1 MLPLGMSR
9 PPYFASGLLAASLA
23 VHCGAPEPE
32 EAPAPEPPADQE
44 SWSMSYELIEPGLRV
59 DIDTRYMQHHGS
71 SARADSGVVLLFH
84 DADGDTL
91 LHLRAATM
99 DMEGGDRVD
108 LGGAITASGD
118 SLVVWADSLIWE
130 RSGRR
135 LMLPGEV
142 RVEAAKGEETGRNL
156 ETDLDL
162 SSWRIGRVA
171 GRYWGTAA
179 GRAYDVTVA
188 ADSAVSV
195 RSGGRTTVEY
205 SSATVRSDDLVLH
218 SPVAVYDGHGGAL
231 DLAGGVAARDSLEEV
246 RADALSYQLGIS
258 SWQAAGSVE
267 LTRGDWQLAADT
279 LRRDGDAKPLVAL
292 GSPAAVRQADRTL
305 KATRL
310 EYLDDEREFVARGQV
325 VFHRN
330 GTELRA
336 GRVSF
341 MEGAETIAGS
351 GGVTLQTDG
360 VEGQLAADSLFLH
373 LADDQAVLF
382 GAPRL
387 VRPAGTESLT
397 VAAAVL
403 RVDLE
408 RETLAGNGEYLLQ
421 SGSVSMTA
429 HRGTIAPGDDGSD
442 VVTLAGSVTVEN
454 DDGVVRGDSM
464 ETRLVDGRIAEVR
477 VPGRLDVQ
485 TMTAAEQATWVRGR
499 DATIVLAENRIDL
512 IELGAEAEVIHNDAA
527 GDEVSQ
533 ISGQRMELLFAAG
546 AGLVRIHVTGE
557 AQFTS
562 RLASGRETEEPA
574 LNQVRGEELA
584 VLLEGGQIDE
594 VIITR
599 PQGNYYPGPK
609 EGSPQ

>member
-1 MLPLGMSR
+1 
-9 PPYFASGLLAASLA
+9 
-23 VHCGAPEPE
+23 
-32 EAPAPEPPADQE
+32 
-44 SWSMSYELIEPGLRV
+44 MSYELIEPGLRV
-59 DIDTRYMQHHGS
+59 NIATRYMRHHGS
-71 SARADSGVVLLFH
+71 SARADSGVVLVFH
-84 DADGDTL
+84 DAAGDTL
-91 LHLRAATM
+91 SHLRATTM
-99 DMEGGDRVD
+99 HMEGGDRVD

-118 SLVVWADSLIWE
+118 SLVVWSDSLIWE

-142 RVEAAKGEETGRNL
+142 RIETARGEETGRNL

-162 SSWRIGRVA
+162 SRLHIGRIA
-171 GRYWGTAA
+171 GHYWGTAA

-195 RSGGRTTVEY
+195 RSDGRTTVEY
-205 SSATVRSDDLVLH
+205 SSPTLRSDDLVLK
-218 SPVAVYDGHGGAL
+218 SAVAVFDGNDGAL

-246 RADALSYQLGIS
+246 RADALSYQLGTS

-279 LRRDGDAKPLVAL
+279 LRRDGDGKPLVAI

-305 KATRL
+305 KASRL
-310 EYLDDEREFVARGQV
+310 QYLDDEREFVARGQV
-325 VFHRN
+325 VFQQN
-330 GTELRA
+330 GTDLRA

-341 MEGAETIAGS
+341 MEEAETIAGS

-360 VEGQLAADSLFLH
+360 VEGQLAADSLFMNM
-373 LADDQAVLF
+373 ADDKALLV
-382 GAPRL
+382 GRPRL

-397 VAAAVL
+397 VAAAIL

-408 RETLAGNGEYLLQ
+408 RETLAGDGDYLLQ

-429 HRGTIAPGDDGSD
+429 HRGTVATDEDGSD
-442 VVTLAGSVTVEN
+442 IVTVAGSVTIHN

-485 TMTAAEQATWVRGR
+485 TMTTAEQATWVRGR
-499 DATIVLAENRIDL
+499 EATIALAKNRIDL

-527 GDEVSQ
+527 GDEVSR
-533 ISGQRMELLFAAG
+533 ISGQRMQLLFASG
-546 AGLVRIHVTGE
+546 AGLVRIDVTGD

-562 RLASGRETEEPA
+562 RLVRGGETEEPA
-574 LNQVRGEELA
+574 LNEVRGEELA

-594 VIITR
+594 VIINR

-609 EGSPQ
+609 EGSQQ